1 MFYHDLYS
9 HKAQKIKG
17 HQTLT
22 ECKCIFSDV
31 RFLHFVWES
40 PSEWWP
46 REYLPLSLPLQCVAY
61 QGPVW
66 ALLRSNVGVLSETL
80 GKRRGPK
87 CWEKIP
93 WHKSRTWHG
102 GKEMQGLLTIFASF
116 IKRCNQSHNC
126 QRVKRHQSRL
136 LQLPSRHYHTRSHFM
151 SFPSLALWSRM
162 KTNYL
167 FL

>member
-1 MFYHDLYS
+1 MICTHTRHRKSKATRLSQNASAYSPMSGFYILF
-9 HKAQKIKG
+9 G
-17 HQTLT
+17 RVL
-22 ECKCIFSDV
+22 
-31 RFLHFVWES
+31 
-40 PSEWWP
+40 PEWCP

-66 ALLRSNVGVLSETL
+66 ALLRSNVGVPSETL